1 MTSEALPESPAQ
13 ARLFFAA
20 SALPVVAA
28 LGPHSASALDAM
40 PERSEQALRLNSRR
54 LPNP

>member
-28 LGPHSASALDAM
+28 LGPLSASALDAM